1 MDDRVSK
8 LQVVPHHTEDMSESL
23 GHVEDTLFEPTMSLM
38 QFPTSATN
46 YTIPG
51 YADEACDVLRGTMQL
66 FYKGSLSPE
75 YSPTSQEEFRIS
87 IPPGTCSE
95 SSGHGQSVPQLTT
108 MGNGSETFD
117 STSPLMRPL
126 APRFGTSPRWLA
138 ENEHKC
144 ACSVHELSECSM
156 DQYSDGTLS
165 EGHSP
170 EREVLLPTQSPS
182 LETAHLSNQHAPRD
196 VAPGEI
202 IPAQNPGTQG
212 YEISQPLS
220 VNVFLAAVAGPVAP
234 INIIPLLPTRTRTDL
249 RHILPATEAQNER
262 IPLGDIG
269 N

>member
-8 LQVVPHHTEDMSESL
+8 LQVPPRHTKGMSESL
-23 GHVEDTLFEPTMSLM
+23 GHVEVTLFEPTSSPM
-38 QFPTSATN
+38 QFPTLATN

-51 YADEACDVLRGTMQL
+51 YADEACDVLTMQL
-66 FYKGSLSPE
+66 FCKGSPSPE
-75 YSPTSQEEFRIS
+75 YSPTLQEEFRAPIL
-87 IPPGTCSE
+87 PATCSE
-95 SSGHGQSVPQLTT
+95 SSGHGHSVPQLTT

-117 STSPLMRPL
+117 STSPLMCPL
-126 APRFGTSPRWLA
+126 APRFGTLPRQLA

-144 ACSVHELSECSM
+144 ACSVHELSECSI

-170 EREVLLPTQSPS
+170 EREFLLPAQSPS
-182 LETAHLSNQHAPRD
+182 LETARLLNLHAPRD

-202 IPAQNPGTQG
+202 ILAQNPGTQE
-212 YEISQPLS
+212 YQISQLPS

-234 INIIPLLPTRTRTDL
+234 VNIIPPLPTRIRTDL
-249 RHILPATEAQNER
+249 RHILPAMEAQNER
-262 IPLGDIG
+262 IPLGDIE